1 MGLDI
6 PSPLVTTF
14 GILARCAV
22 MGASCATWV
31 ATPELLP
38 TALRATGH
46 SISSSVARIGAFSA
60 PFLVDSD
67 LNNFTIGILL
77 AIMSAVG
84 SCAAL
89 LLPETLGTLLILP
102 PSLLFYLIFISRRQS
117 S

>member
-14 GILARCAV
+14 GIFARCSV

-38 TALRATGH
+38 TPLRATGH
-46 SISSSVARIGAFSA
+46 SIASSVARIGAFSA
-60 PFLVDSD
+60 PFLVDSN

-77 AIMSAVG
+77 AVMCAIG
-84 SCAAL
+84 SGASL
-89 LLPETLGTLLILP
+89 ILPETLGTPNLPSLLLILP
-102 PSLLFYLIFISRRQS
+102 
-117 S
+117 